1 LGRQEIDKNINNF
14 AFIHIGLVQ
23 VAIKPLTRQG
33 LNTSVFLGLR
43 DGRFMVY
50 QDALLG
56 MVESSLYNGP
66 IYFDC
71 YPNFVVSLKDK
82 TVSKT
87 LELDVETYGYNM
99 HEGAQPLVI
108 VYRIYYK
115 LMKTTLEPQALM
127 ESQKGKTLL
136 LQASTSDSHVK
147 VPTQIEWKD
156 VKLPNRWLLKNVT
169 ESIPVQNTLE
179 EDLDYIEQH
188 LDGTVSINFL
198 PYRKATSSCS
208 ARYSNPYIEKI
219 VSPPRCSFSK
229 FKSQENDDLRHSVDR
244 LDNLR
249 FTELE
254 DRSQKLDLDKI
265 KKSSNNSNYTNPN
278 LDGIIKGNVIN
289 TPFYSPASQVPPT
302 YYSTYSQPPQQR
314 PNSPTNSDMGFF
326 PPNMYDPQINMIR
339 KPFVLNKEK
348 LRQDFNSPKYENR
361 RKEFFATFSEFLRNY
376 IRDKYYE
383 FMNDIQTEV
392 NFFEWFDHYYKPKI
406 LAGRN
411 NNSSLHKYKQIMP
424 NSLKTKTDNFLL
436 QKENKSTFTPRN
448 TLTSSILSSYSH
460 NESLTRQN
468 PKISNNKA
476 TSHILQEEKEIMQD
490 TISPN
495 IQPLTKIH
503 ASDTYSYSHAYKTS
517 HTSLN
522 TKDKNCSHQVSN
534 ISNFPCTKIYSR
546 EPSDPRQTLH
556 TSAQINTIKKNNKK
570 VKKIKE
576 EVGSLPQVESPT
588 RNSKNKEE
596 FKSDAIDPDP
606 LIQIPKEQAK
616 NRVLC
621 YKCNRFGHYQNNCKP
636 PKNKSKLNIPE
647 LHSEI
652 NTLKQEIQEIK
663 NSSFQITEE
672 QLAQEMVTLKI
683 DNNHSQNSS
692 IENEVEPEENCKQ
705 IVQLISQPT
714 FKETFLN
721 TIDKMIFQKWYTEVK
736 IVIDKEYIF
745 ETVAL
750 LDTGA
755 DSNCIQEGLIPTK
768 YYEKTTEK
776 LSQAS
781 GTSLNIEFK
790 LSNAHVCR
798 EGVCIKTTFILVR
811 DITSKV
817 ILGNP
822 FIALLYPI
830 KQISEKGLTTQ
841 ILGQKITFP
850 FILPPMTRDIN
861 MLNQMTFCKEI
872 NLIYKSKIARK
883 EKHLMFLKQDLEYKR
898 IEEQL
903 ESPLLKQRIEN
914 FENKIKNEICAN
926 LPNAF
931 WHRKQHIISLPYESD
946 FNERNI
952 PTKARP
958 IQMNQELLEYCKK
971 EIQELLDKG
980 LIRKSK
986 SPWSCSA
993 FYVQKNAEIE
1003 RGAPRLVIN
1012 YKPLNT
1018 ALKWIRYPIPNKK
1031 DLLARVHNA
1040 KVFSKF
1046 DMKSGFWQIQIDEKN
1061 KYKTAFTVPFG
1072 HYEWNVMPFGLK
1084 NAPSEFQNIMNDIF
1098 NPYTSFSIVYI
1109 DDVLIFSNTIEQHW
1123 KHLETFIKIVQY
1135 NGLVVSPT
1143 KIKLFQDK
1151 IRFLGHNIY
1160 QGKITPIDRA
1170 IQFTDKFPDE
1180 IKDKNQLQRFLGSL
1194 NYVSEYY
1201 QDLRKICRPLF
1212 QRLQNNPPP
1221 WTDIHTQIVR
1231 QIKKHVKTLPCLG
1244 LPSPNSFKIVETDAS
1259 ERGYGGILKQKVLE
1273 SSHEQ
1278 IVRFYSGVWN
1288 AAQQN
1293 YSTIKKEI
1301 LSIVLCISK
1310 FQDDL
1315 LNKKFLVRVDCKS
1328 AKDVL
1333 FKDVENLASKQIF
1346 ARWQA
1351 ILSIF
1356 YFNIEYI
1363 KGESNSIP
1371 DFLTREFLQG
1381 T

>member
-1 LGRQEIDKNINNF
+1 
-14 AFIHIGLVQ
+14 
-23 VAIKPLTRQG
+23 
-33 LNTSVFLGLR
+33 
-43 DGRFMVY
+43 
-50 QDALLG
+50 
-56 MVESSLYNGP
+56 
-66 IYFDC
+66 
-71 YPNFVVSLKDK
+71 
-82 TVSKT
+82 
-87 LELDVETYGYNM
+87 
-99 HEGAQPLVI
+99 
-108 VYRIYYK
+108 
-115 LMKTTLEPQALM
+115 
-127 ESQKGKTLL
+127 
-136 LQASTSDSHVK
+136 
-147 VPTQIEWKD
+147 
-156 VKLPNRWLLKNVT
+156 
-169 ESIPVQNTLE
+169 
-179 EDLDYIEQH
+179 
-188 LDGTVSINFL
+188 
-198 PYRKATSSCS
+198 
-208 ARYSNPYIEKI
+208 
-219 VSPPRCSFSK
+219 
-229 FKSQENDDLRHSVDR
+229 
-244 LDNLR
+244 
-249 FTELE
+249 
-254 DRSQKLDLDKI
+254 
-265 KKSSNNSNYTNPN
+265 
-278 LDGIIKGNVIN
+278 
-289 TPFYSPASQVPPT
+289 
-302 YYSTYSQPPQQR
+302 
-314 PNSPTNSDMGFF
+314 
-326 PPNMYDPQINMIR
+326 
-339 KPFVLNKEK
+339 
-348 LRQDFNSPKYENR
+348 
-361 RKEFFATFSEFLRNY
+361 
-376 IRDKYYE
+376 
-383 FMNDIQTEV
+383 
-392 NFFEWFDHYYKPKI
+392 
-406 LAGRN
+406 
-411 NNSSLHKYKQIMP
+411 
-424 NSLKTKTDNFLL
+424 
-436 QKENKSTFTPRN
+436 
-448 TLTSSILSSYSH
+448 
-460 NESLTRQN
+460 
-468 PKISNNKA
+468 
-476 TSHILQEEKEIMQD
+476 
-490 TISPN
+490 
-495 IQPLTKIH
+495 
-503 ASDTYSYSHAYKTS
+503 
-517 HTSLN
+517 
-522 TKDKNCSHQVSN
+522 
-534 ISNFPCTKIYSR
+534 
-546 EPSDPRQTLH
+546 
-556 TSAQINTIKKNNKK
+556 
-570 VKKIKE
+570 
-576 EVGSLPQVESPT
+576 
-588 RNSKNKEE
+588 
-596 FKSDAIDPDP
+596 
-606 LIQIPKEQAK
+606 
-616 NRVLC
+616 
-621 YKCNRFGHYQNNCKP
+621 
-636 PKNKSKLNIPE
+636 
-647 LHSEI
+647 
-652 NTLKQEIQEIK
+652 
-663 NSSFQITEE
+663 
-672 QLAQEMVTLKI
+672 MVTLKI
-683 DNNHSQNSS
+683 NNNHSQNSS

-721 TIDKMIFQKWYTEVK
+721 TIDKMLFQKWYTEVR

-798 EGVCIKTTFILVR
+798 EGVCIKTTFILVK

-830 KQISEKGLTTQ
+830 KEISEKGLTTQ

-861 MLNQMTFCKEI
+861 LLKQMSFCNEI

-1046 DMKSGFWQIQIDEKN
+1046 DMKSGFWQIQIDEKD

-1109 DDVLIFSNTIEQHW
+1109 DDVLIFSNSIEQHW
-1123 KHLETFIKIVQY
+1123 KHLETFIKIIQY

-1170 IQFTDKFPDE
+1170 IQFADKFPDE

-1221 WTDIHTQIVR
+1221 WTDTHTQIVR
-1231 QIKKHVKTLPCLG
+1231 QIKRHVKTLPCLG
-1244 LPSPNSFKIVETDAS
+1244 LPSPGSFKIVETDAS
-1259 ERGYGGILKQKVLE
+1259 ELGYGGILKQKMLE

-1293 YSTIKKEI
+1293 YSTIKKEDFI
-1301 LSIVLCISK
+1301 NSFMYFKIS
-1310 FQDDL
+1310 
-1315 LNKKFLVRVDCKS
+1315 R
-1328 AKDVL
+1328 
-1333 FKDVENLASKQIF
+1333 
-1346 ARWQA
+1346 
-1351 ILSIF
+1351 
-1356 YFNIEYI
+1356 
-1363 KGESNSIP
+1363 
-1371 DFLTREFLQG
+1371 
-1381 T
+1381 